1 MRRLVVVLLVV
12 ACGEPNVEDVE
23 VPSTTGMLVDD
34 DVLLVEFD
42 GQAPN
47 GVWERV
53 QPSPPD
59 FAFDVGLD
67 ELVMIDQGGANQHL
81 VRSGVLIDPA
91 RAYAIDVDFV
101 IEGPLAGLS
110 SFAVNFQQRGMD
122 GDLSP
127 IDTWAM
133 NVDLDDA
140 PGPGGVMKSM
150 GFVGGAFHQIDQR
163 TIAWGEADT
172 TYSLHIE
179 VNRDLEGALAP
190 DVVTVTVREADVV
203 LERFAQ
209 DYAAFPYQPLDDA
222 PVRFGLNTHGTNWRA
237 RNLRV
242 AYL

>member
-1 MRRLVVVLLVV
+1 MRRRVVVVLLVA
-12 ACGEPNVEDVE
+12 ACREPHVEDVE
-23 VPSTTGMLVDD
+23 AGTTGMPMDD

-42 GQAPN
+42 GQAAN

-53 QPSPPD
+53 EPSPPD
-59 FAFDVGLD
+59 FEFDVGLD

-81 VRSGVLIDPA
+81 VRNGVLVEPT

-110 SFAVNFQQRGMD
+110 SFAVNFQQRGED

-150 GFVGGAFHQIDQR
+150 GFVGGAFQQIDQR

-179 VNRDLEGALAP
+179 VNRDLEGALSP
-190 DVVTVTVREADVV
+190 DMVTVTVREADVV
-203 LERFAQ
+203 LEHFAQ
-209 DYAAFPYQPLDDA
+209 DYSTFPYRPPEDA